1 MTGEPTAAAD
11 PPPTFPTDTAHA
23 ASPGQQPATAGGTAG
38 AVSPHR
44 PQPLLRRTVLAV
56 IAIVVMCV
64 PFAVFTVINHEVAA
78 SSWAL
83 FAGVTALVNYVL
95 GGRGIGYL
103 SVGLLTALTPV
114 AIVSG
119 AVPLA
124 GAGLMAIMCYGV
136 GHSAA
141 RGLHRGML
149 LIPLFLAWMII
160 APPPWGTVPV
170 DRDSTS
176 YLLWNMLIWGGG
188 ALWAVLVF
196 PPLLRKMK
204 PIPPEP
210 NSRSDTVIYT
220 VTITVLCTLSTLA
233 VLIWWPGSNG
243 AWLVVTLLAITQVGH
258 VETLQRTT
266 ARVGGTVIGAVAAA
280 ALATVI
286 GNETVLLVVG
296 LILVVVAVVVRSGP
310 HYWLYMAF
318 MTPAVVV
325 FSSTSV
331 VNVELTDAQRLSF
344 TLIGA
349 GLVLLASGITVLWAR
364 HQQGPAGDVPG
375 AHRREPAA
383 H

>member
-23 ASPGQQPATAGGTAG
+23 ASPGQQPGTAGGTAG

-141 RGLHRGML
+141 RGLHRGCCS
-149 LIPLFLAWMII
+149 F
-160 APPPWGTVPV
+160 
-170 DRDSTS
+170 RCS
-176 YLLWNMLIWGGG
+176 
-188 ALWAVLVF
+188 
-196 PPLLRKMK
+196 
-204 PIPPEP
+204 
-210 NSRSDTVIYT
+210 
-220 VTITVLCTLSTLA
+220 
-233 VLIWWPGSNG
+233 WPG
-243 AWLVVTLLAITQVGH
+243 
-258 VETLQRTT
+258 
-266 ARVGGTVIGAVAAA
+266 
-280 ALATVI
+280 
-286 GNETVLLVVG
+286 
-296 LILVVVAVVVRSGP
+296 
-310 HYWLYMAF
+310 
-318 MTPAVVV
+318 
-325 FSSTSV
+325 
-331 VNVELTDAQRLSF
+331 
-344 TLIGA
+344 
-349 GLVLLASGITVLWAR
+349 
-364 HQQGPAGDVPG
+364 
-375 AHRREPAA
+375 
-383 H
+383 